1 MRRLNFTTPAQLAA
15 TAMIGLTGALAP
27 PAAADERPNVM
38 IVLDSSRSMWGQIEG
53 ANKVVIAKDGL
64 NKVLDSY
71 KSRLRA
77 GVVVMG
83 TQGTRCKDVKTLLPL
98 GDIDPERYRKA
109 LKGPSPRGSTPIA
122 LALSRAAKAAD
133 YKNKALD
140 IVLIADGADSCQADP
155 CKAAKTLS
163 REAKALRF
171 HVIALSNDN
180 QSELRKLSC
189 LADVGSGSYSPAS
202 TRAAFDGALDMVFG
216 KAAHRRSR
224 EVAAADS
231 ARATDKPDDASK
243 DVDPT
248 PTGSLEPKAPKKPPE
263 PTASTKPAEA
273 KPSAKPKPVAKKPA
287 AEKSAERSASALV
300 PVTFSARLTDKGP
313 AVASGLIWRIYDTKG
328 HGAHRFRLLS
338 THRDAAP
345 TAALLPGDY
354 LINVSYGRANTT
366 KRISVAPGSKLKEV
380 FILNSGGLR
389 LATVLANG
397 QPISGSA
404 VRYTI
409 FTSERDQFGKR
420 KVIISDAKPGL
431 IIRLNAGEYHI
442 QSVYGD
448 ANAIVRANITVHPG
462 KLTEAQVNHSAARVT
477 FKLVSEPGGEALANA
492 RWSVLTPGGDVVK
505 ESAGALPTHILA
517 AGTYTVLARHGGKNY
532 TRDFTVESGDV
543 RQIEVVIQ

>member
-1 MRRLNFTTPAQLAA
+1 M
-15 TAMIGLTGALAP
+15 
-27 PAAADERPNVM
+27 V
-38 IVLDSSRSMWGQIEG
+38 VLDSSRSMWGQIEG
-53 ANKVVIAKDGL
+53 ANKVVIAREAL
-64 NKVLDSY
+64 NKAFDSY
-71 KSRLRA
+71 KSQLRA

-109 LKGPSPRGSTPIA
+109 LKQPSPRGSTPIA
-122 LALSRAAKAAD
+122 LALSQAAEAAD

-140 IVLIADGADSCQADP
+140 IVVIADGPDSCQADP

-163 REAKALRF
+163 REAKDMRI
-171 HVIALSNDN
+171 HVIALSMDN

-189 LADVGSGSYSPAS
+189 LADVGSGSYNPAS
-202 TRAAFDGALDMVFG
+202 KRAAFDQALDMVFG

-224 EVAAADS
+224 EVAAADR
-231 ARATDKPDDASK
+231 ARATDQPDDASK
-243 DVDPT
+243 DADPA
-248 PTGSLEPKAPKKPPE
+248 PTGSVEPKKPEQPAEPTVSAKPAEPKAP
-263 PTASTKPAEA
+263 
-273 KPSAKPKPVAKKPA
+273 AKKP
-287 AEKSAERSASALV
+287 AERSASVLV

-338 THRDAAP
+338 THREAAP

-366 KRISVAPGSKLKEV
+366 KRISVEPGRELNEV

-397 QPISGSA
+397 QPISESA

-409 FTSERDQFGKR
+409 FASERDQFGKR
-420 KVIISDAKPGL
+420 KVIIANAKPGL

-448 ANAIVRANITVHPG
+448 ANAIVRADITVHPG